1 VSFLTPVWSYVDAL
15 VHPAAQHDTLT
26 AARHRVFIASRL
38 LGSFAALASF
48 PIYLTLRGVPSAL
61 EVGVFSWLV
70 VPILI
75 VYYLSRTGRYES
87 AHVLSSLSLAGLALL
102 VALWTGGIGSF
113 GAVWLLVVP
122 LEAALSASRRVVM
135 LAAIFALSSAGLLLV
150 LEAAKLLPPPVT
162 NPEHQSMLAA
172 IGIVS
177 AMLYAAGLALGVAL
191 FARISISLL
200 QLEEDRHCL
209 LAHAMTDGIVRHGRN
224 GSVLSVS
231 PAAEKLIGVQANRL
245 LGNGVFDQVHV
256 ADRPAYL
263 AAIAD
268 AATLNEER
276 SVELRIRRG
285 PGVQHAGQFAWI
297 EMRCRPRDPVA
308 NEREVVAILRDIG
321 ERKSQ
326 EHAIE
331 IVRLESERA
340 SAAKSHFVATMS
352 HELRTPL
359 NAIIGLSYMLTNES
373 LELGSGRRSEYAK
386 LINDSGRHLL
396 SVVNGILDVSKME
409 TDNYE
414 ITPQLFAP
422 APEIESC
429 TELLAL
435 KAQESGVELSM
446 RLGPDLPEVTAD
458 RRAFNQILI
467 NLISNAVKFT
477 PHGGRVTVSA
487 QRDGPKLTVT
497 VEDTGI
503 GIGDADLSRLGE
515 AFFQAR
521 ASCDRRHDGSGLG
534 LSIVKGLV
542 RLHGGEIDIQ
552 SRLGEG
558 TRVTVRLPLE
568 CDGGRGA
575 SDPVK
580 LVTKRNRSFPMATN
594 DREKKSA

>member
-1 VSFLTPVWSYVDAL
+1 
-15 VHPAAQHDTLT
+15 
-26 AARHRVFIASRL
+26 
-38 LGSFAALASF
+38 
-48 PIYLTLRGVPSAL
+48 
-61 EVGVFSWLV
+61 
-70 VPILI
+70 
-75 VYYLSRTGRYES
+75 
-87 AHVLSSLSLAGLALL
+87 
-102 VALWTGGIGSF
+102 
-113 GAVWLLVVP
+113 
-122 LEAALSASRRVVM
+122 
-135 LAAIFALSSAGLLLV
+135 
-150 LEAAKLLPPPVT
+150 
-162 NPEHQSMLAA
+162 
-172 IGIVS
+172 
-177 AMLYAAGLALGVAL
+177 
-191 FARISISLL
+191 
-200 QLEEDRHCL
+200 
-209 LAHAMTDGIVRHGRN
+209 
-224 GSVLSVS
+224 
-231 PAAEKLIGVQANRL
+231 
-245 LGNGVFDQVHV
+245 
-256 ADRPAYL
+256 
-263 AAIAD
+263 
-268 AATLNEER
+268 
-276 SVELRIRRG
+276 
-285 PGVQHAGQFAWI
+285 
-297 EMRCRPRDPVA
+297 MRCRPRDPVA
-308 NEREVVAILRDIG
+308 NEREVVAVLRDIS

-359 NAIIGLSYMLTNES
+359 NAIIGLSDMLTNES

-396 SVVNGILDVSKME
+396 LVVNGILDVSKME
-409 TDNYE
+409 TGNFE
-414 ITPQLFAP
+414 ITPQPFAP

-429 TELLAL
+429 TDLLAL
-435 KAQESGVELSM
+435 KAQEAGVELSM

-487 QRDGPKLTVT
+487 QRDGPNLTVT

-503 GIGDADLSRLGE
+503 GIGDTDLSRLGE

-521 ASCDRRHDGSGLG
+521 TSCDRRHDGSGLG

-542 RLHGGEIDIQ
+542 RLHGGEVDIQ

-568 CDGGRGA
+568 CEGGRSA

-594 DREKKSA
+594 DRVKKSA

>member
-1 VSFLTPVWSYVDAL
+1 MSFLTPVWSYVDAL
-15 VHPAAQHDTLT
+15 VHPAAQHDVLT
-26 AARHRVFIASRL
+26 AARHRVFIAPRL

-48 PIYLTLRGVPSAL
+48 PVYLALRGVPSAL

-87 AHVLSSLSLAGLALL
+87 AHVLSSLSLTSLVLL
-102 VALWTGGIGSF
+102 VALCTGGIGSF
-113 GAVWLLVVP
+113 AAVWLLVVP
-122 LEAALSASRRVVM
+122 LEAALSASRRIVT
-135 LAAIFALSSAGLLLV
+135 LAAIFALSTVGLLLV
-150 LEAAKLLPPPVT
+150 LGAARLLPQPVIS
-162 NPEHQSMLAA
+162 PEHQSTLAA

-177 AMLYAAGLALGVAL
+177 ATLYVAGLALGVAL
-191 FARISISLL
+191 LARTSISLL
-200 QLEEDRHCL
+200 QVEEDRHCL

-231 PAAEKLIGVQANRL
+231 PAAEALIGVQANRL

-285 PGVQHAGQFAWI
+285 AGVQHAGQFAWI

-308 NEREVVAILRDIG
+308 NEREVVAVLRDIG

-331 IVRLESERA
+331 IARLESERA
-340 SAAKSHFVATMS
+340 RVAKSHFVGTMS

-359 NAIIGLSYMLTNES
+359 NAIIGLSDMLTNES
-373 LELGSGRRSEYAK
+373 LELGSGRRSEYAE
-386 LINDSGRHLL
+386 LINDSARHLL
-396 SVVNGILDVSKME
+396 LIVNGILDVSKME
-409 TDNYE
+409 TGNFE
-414 ITPQLFAP
+414 ITPQPFAP

-429 TELLAL
+429 TDLLAL
-435 KAQESGVELSM
+435 KAQEAGVELSM

-458 RRAFNQILI
+458 RRAFSQILV

-477 PHGGRVTVSA
+477 PHGGRVMVSA
-487 QRDGPKLTVT
+487 LRDGPKLAVT
-497 VEDTGI
+497 VEDTGN
-503 GIGDADLSRLGE
+503 GIGDTDLSRLGE

-521 ASCDRRHDGSGLG
+521 AFCDLRHDGSGLG

-542 RLHGGEIDIQ
+542 HLHGGEVDIK
-552 SRLGEG
+552 SRIGEG
-558 TRVTVRLPLE
+558 TRVTVQLPLE
-568 CDGGRGA
+568 CEGRRSA

-580 LVTKRNRSFPMATN
+580 LVTKYNRSFPMATN
-594 DREKKSA
+594 DRVKKSA

>member
-1 VSFLTPVWSYVDAL
+1 MSFLTPVWSYVDAL
-15 VHPAAQHDTLT
+15 VYPAAQHDVLT
-26 AARHRVFIASRL
+26 AARHRVFIAPRL

-48 PIYLTLRGVPSAL
+48 PVYLALRGVPSAL

-87 AHVLSSLSLAGLALL
+87 AHVLSSLSLTSLVLL
-102 VALWTGGIGSF
+102 VALCTGGIGSF
-113 GAVWLLVVP
+113 AAVWLLVVP
-122 LEAALSASRRVVM
+122 LEAALSASRRIVT
-135 LAAIFALSSAGLLLV
+135 LAAIFALSTVGLLLV
-150 LEAAKLLPPPVT
+150 LGAARLLPQPVIS
-162 NPEHQSMLAA
+162 PEHQSTLAA

-177 AMLYAAGLALGVAL
+177 ATLYAAGLALGVAL
-191 FARISISLL
+191 LARTSISLL
-200 QLEEDRHCL
+200 QVEEDRHCL

-231 PAAEKLIGVQANRL
+231 PAAEALIGVQANRL

-256 ADRPAYL
+256 ADRPAFL
-263 AAIAD
+263 AAIAN

-285 PGVQHAGQFAWI
+285 AGVQHAGQFAWI

-308 NEREVVAILRDIG
+308 NEREVVAVLRDIG

-331 IVRLESERA
+331 IARLESERA
-340 SAAKSHFVATMS
+340 RVAKSHFVGTMS

-359 NAIIGLSYMLTNES
+359 NAIIGLSDMLTNES
-373 LELGSGRRSEYAK
+373 LELGSGRRSEYAE
-386 LINDSGRHLL
+386 LINDSARHLL
-396 SVVNGILDVSKME
+396 LIVNGILDVSKME
-409 TDNYE
+409 TGNFE
-414 ITPQLFAP
+414 ITPQPFAP

-429 TELLAL
+429 TDLLAL
-435 KAQESGVELSM
+435 KAQEAGVELSM

-458 RRAFNQILI
+458 RRAFSQILV

-477 PHGGRVTVSA
+477 PHGGRVMVSA
-487 QRDGPKLTVT
+487 LRDGPKLAVT

-503 GIGDADLSRLGE
+503 GIGDTDLSRLGE

-521 ASCDRRHDGSGLG
+521 AFCDLRHDGSGLG

-542 RLHGGEIDIQ
+542 HLHGGEVDIQ
-552 SRLGEG
+552 SRIGEG
-558 TRVTVRLPLE
+558 TRVTVQLPLE
-568 CDGGRGA
+568 CEGRRSA

-580 LVTKRNRSFPMATN
+580 LVTKYNRSFPMATN
-594 DREKKSA
+594 DRVKKSA

>member
-1 VSFLTPVWSYVDAL
+1 MSFLTPVWSYVDAL

-26 AARHRVFIASRL
+26 AARHRVFIAPRL

-48 PIYLTLRGVPSAL
+48 PVYLALRGVPSAL

-87 AHVLSSLSLAGLALL
+87 AHVLSSLSLTGLALL
-102 VALWTGGIGSF
+102 VALCTGGIGSF
-113 GAVWLLVVP
+113 AAVWLLVVP

-150 LEAAKLLPPPVT
+150 LEAAKLLPQPVT
-162 NPEHQSMLAA
+162 SPEHQSMLAA

-177 AMLYAAGLALGVAL
+177 ATFYAGGLALGVAL

-200 QLEEDRHCL
+200 QVEEDRHCL

-231 PAAEKLIGVQANRL
+231 PAAEALIGVQANRL

-285 PGVQHAGQFAWI
+285 AGVQHAGQFAWI

-308 NEREVVAILRDIG
+308 NEREVVAILRDI

-359 NAIIGLSYMLTNES
+359 NAIIGLSDMLTNES

-396 SVVNGILDVSKME
+396 LIVNGILDVSKME
-409 TDNYE
+409 TGNFE

-429 TELLAL
+429 TDLLAL
-435 KAQESGVELSM
+435 KAQEAGVELSM

-503 GIGDADLSRLGE
+503 GIGDTDLSRLGE

-542 RLHGGEIDIQ
+542 RLHGGEVDIQ

-568 CDGGRGA
+568 CEGRRSA

-594 DREKKSA
+594 DRVKKSA